1 MSMRLALLAPLLAG
15 LLLALA
21 CAPQE
26 DVITQDIVS
35 TIPWPDQERA
45 EYVLLDRD
53 GEEEQGSGVLTVARQ
68 DGRFELR
75 LRFEGDETNID
86 NSTVLVDAE
95 TLKPISIH
103 RERVIDND
111 TETLDATYD
120 NVEGV
125 VNIKAT
131 SGGDERKIPV
141 RLKENS
147 YDNDS
152 SLYLW
157 RTIDFQEGYEAA
169 YRTVVTGGGVLQVV
183 RLKVTG
189 KESVT
194 VPAGTF
200 QAWRLEIR
208 AADRKQIAW
217 FADTP
222 QRPLV
227 QYDNSRQLFQ
237 LTALGEGR

>member
-1 MSMRLALLAPLLAG
+1 MRFALLAPLLAG

-21 CAPQE
+21 CAPEE

-45 EYVLLDRD
+45 EYVLLDRE
-53 GEEEQGSGVLTVARQ
+53 GEEELGSGVLTVTRQ

-75 LRFEGDETNID
+75 LDFEGDETNID
-86 NSTVLVDAE
+86 KSTVLVDAE
-95 TLKPISIH
+95 TLKPTSIH
-103 RERVIDND
+103 RERVIDDD
-111 TETLDATYD
+111 TETLDAEYD
-120 NVEGV
+120 DVEGV
-125 VNIKAT
+125 VRITVKT
-131 SGGDERKIPV
+131 GDDDPRQVPL
-141 RLKENS
+141 RLKENY

-157 RTIDFQEGYEAA
+157 RTIDFQDGYEAA

-183 RLKVTG
+183 KLKVTG

-194 VPAGTF
+194 VPAGTY

-208 AADRKQIAW
+208 SSRGKHVAW

-222 QRPLV
+222 ERPLV
-227 QYDNSRQLFQ
+227 QYDNSLQLFQ
-237 LTALGEGR
+237 LVAVGEGE